1 MASVETITSGEV
13 QAKALKASGPVA
25 LDFYQ
30 ESCPPCHV
38 LEPRLERVAER
49 YEGRLPVYRVD
60 VDRDLPV
67 AESFGVMSLP
77 TVLVL
82 RDGQEVERLDGL
94 IREKDLEAAFDR
106 VLRNSSPAT

>member
-1 MASVETITSGEV
+1 MAGIEVLTSGEIQPKV
-13 QAKALKASGPVA
+13 LEEPGPVA

-30 ESCPPCHV
+30 RSCPPCRV

-49 YEGRLPVYRVD
+49 YKDRLPVYRVD

-82 RDGQEVERLDGL
+82 KGGQEVERLDGL
-94 IREKDLEAAFDR
+94 IREEDLKAAFDR
-106 VLRNSSPAT
+106 VLRN